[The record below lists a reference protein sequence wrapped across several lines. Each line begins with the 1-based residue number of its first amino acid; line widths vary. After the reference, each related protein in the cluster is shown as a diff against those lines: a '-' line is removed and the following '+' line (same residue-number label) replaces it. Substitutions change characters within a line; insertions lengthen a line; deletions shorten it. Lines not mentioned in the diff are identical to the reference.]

1 MRTGAYPVTM
11 PEVRPAAAH
20 SSAKVWTILGALYFV
35 WGTTYL
41 GIEKVNETAPT
52 LLGAATRFLFA
63 GTVLFAWTSA
73 RTGERTTPTQWRAA
87 GIVGVFLLLGGNALV
102 AVSENMGTPT
112 GIVSLIIALIPLWLA
127 LFDRVIFRSAP
138 LGWRVVT
145 GLVGGF
151 VGAAVL
157 IGTNASSGH
166 APLGG
171 MLVAVAATLAWT
183 VGSLHARTAPLPKA
197 PLLGSGMQQLV
208 GGGVILAVAIVAGEL
223 RGFHVSQ
230 ISAQS
235 WIALGWLIVAGSL
248 VGFSCYLW
256 LLRNV
261 RTSLVSTYAYVNP
274 IVAVTLGWLVLSEP
288 LTARLFV
295 AGAIV
300 LGSVALIVS
309 AGTAARTATRT
320 AARDGAGSGAGSGA
334 GEQGGPEVQA
344 EI

>member
-1 MRTGAYPVTM
+1 MRTRTYPVAM
-11 PEVRPAAAH
+11 PETHAAAPH
-20 SSAKVWTILGALYFV
+20 SSAKVWTILGALYVV

-63 GTVLFAWTSA
+63 GTVLFTWSSA
-73 RTGERTTPTQWRAA
+73 RSGERTTTTQWRAA

-157 IGTNASSGH
+157 IGTNAQAGH

-183 VGSLHARTAPLPKA
+183 AGSLYARTAPLPKA

-208 GGGVILAVAIVAGEL
+208 GGGVILAVAIAAGEL
-223 RGFHVSQ
+223 HGFHPSQ
-230 ISAQS
+230 ISTQS
-235 WIALGWLIVAGSL
+235 WLGLVWLILAGSL

-274 IVAVTLGWLVLSEP
+274 IVAVTLGWLVLGEP

-300 LGSVALIVS
+300 LGSVAMIVS
-309 AGTAARTATRT
+309 AGGPVREAAGD
-320 AARDGAGSGAGSGA
+320 AAA
-334 GEQGGPEVQA
+334 GEPAIPDSELGDERRS
-344 EI
+344 EIEPQV